1 MKRLLFFALL
11 FLLYYPTAHAQV
23 GYPTEIVSK
32 VVSRDSISI
41 DAPSSSIY
49 ILRSGDKLYRI
60 DFSQFE
66 SNKINFIVIII
77 GSSHI
82 QGGYNSLYIFY
93 SGGPETETIYP
104 NYSKPDELVAI
115 QKKMYQSIANVLDPE
130 YYDFLSKAKFRF
142 DGEKLFAA
150 YTQEVIGGKLNMD
163 FIFPEGESLPQLDT
177 CPDEWILGLLDN
189 IIRVYHA
196 ALNSEF
202 FATQEQ
208 MQQFV
213 DSKLAIDFVSLEG
226 GSEYVKNYRNDLLL
240 RECGVSTF
248 GVSRPIIKDE
258 SFFAPGRFLP
268 PQSK

>member
-11 FLLYYPTAHAQV
+11 FLLYYHPATHAQV

-32 VVSRDSISI
+32 GSPTNDSV
-41 DAPSSSIY
+41 SSITSY
-49 ILRSGDKLYRI
+49 ILRSGDKLYEI
-60 DFSQFE
+60 YLYQSG
-66 SNKINFIVIII
+66 KITFIVKVI

-82 QGGYNSLYIFY
+82 QGGYNSLYVLY
-93 SGGPETETIYP
+93 NGVDTETIYP
-104 NYSKPDELVAI
+104 TQSDDLVAI
-115 QKKMYQSIANVLDPE
+115 QKKMYQSIANALDPE

-150 YTQEVIGGKLNMD
+150 YTQEVIGGRLNMD

-196 ALNSEF
+196 AHNSEF

-240 RECGVSTF
+240 REHGVSTI
-248 GVSRPIIKDE
+248 SLSLPRIDDE
-258 SFFAPGRFLP
+258 DFEGFFAPGRFLP